1 MEGGKNEDEDEDSD
15 ELDGEK
21 KELPKKNIVIN
32 PARIYITATL
42 GITFANLM
50 SLAF

>member
-1 MEGGKNEDEDEDSD
+1 MEGGINDDENEDSD
-15 ELDGEK
+15 QLDEEK

-32 PARIYITATL
+32 PLRIYITATL
-42 GITFANLM
+42 GITFANIF